1 MAKVKLTGEIQAEFE
16 VKYGLNEDIAIEIL
30 KAEGDKAIV
39 YYGKGELE
47 KVSERSLS
55 FVAERIKHFL
65 EKNKIPT
72 EPILK
77 EELLTPAELAN
88 YISKKESDLTR
99 LKEEILVSMFNGKV
113 SPIREIMHYKYI
125 KEEEKRGRKIN
136 EVKKIAVIRFIAEN
150 KVFLLDKDYMKMY
163 LEVVKEYEKL
173 KNREDIC
180 FIWNQLQE
188 IKT

>member
-1 MAKVKLTGEIQAEFE
+1 MAKVKLTGEVKAEFE
-16 VKYGLNEDIAIEIL
+16 VKYGLNEDITIEIL

-47 KVSERSLS
+47 KVSERALS
-55 FVAERIKHFL
+55 FVAERIRYFL

-77 EELLTPAELAN
+77 EELLTPVELAN
-88 YISKKESDLTR
+88 YISKKESEPMR
-99 LKEEILVSMFNGKV
+99 LKEEILASMFSRKI
-113 SPIREIMHYKYI
+113 SPIYEIMYYKYI
-125 KEEEKRGRKIN
+125 KGEEKRGRKII

-163 LEVVKEYEKL
+163 LEAVKEYEKL

-180 FIWNQLQE
+180 FI
-188 IKT
+188 